1 MRFSVDLAP
10 AKEDN
15 VAQFDD
21 VRISVL
27 SDRIIRV
34 EKGEFTDKRTQLVVC
49 RDFANPH
56 FTIQKTSDKV
66 LVVTDKYMFCIDLD
80 NANVYVKTED
90 EKDWAGKWL

>member
-56 FTIQKTSDKV
+56 FTVQKRVIKC
-66 LVVTDKYMFCIDLD
+66 LL
-80 NANVYVKTED
+80 
-90 EKDWAGKWL
+90 

>member
-34 EKGEFTDKRTQLVVC
+34 EKV
-49 RDFANPH
+49 NSP
-56 FTIQKTSDKV
+56 TSAR
-66 LVVTDKYMFCIDLD
+66 
-80 NANVYVKTED
+80 NS
-90 EKDWAGKWL
+90 